1 MTDWDTTTI
10 KTYDDSTAALAEYFK
25 GIGPRKLYIDLAFKL
40 IGNKE
45 DAKVIEIGCGDG
57 RDATEIIKLTNDYV
71 GFDPSSGMIELAKER
86 LPKTSFKIDDA
97 LSFSYPQNVDLV
109 FAFASLLH
117 VDIKDLEKIITR
129 IAHSIKSGGLLYISL
144 KESIHFEEK
153 IKEDQFGKRM
163 FYYYS
168 VPDIL
173 AFSKQHFDRVAEI
186 HETIGK
192 TNWFEL
198 GLRRK

>member
-1 MTDWDTTTI
+1 MTDWDATTI
-10 KTYDDSTAALAEYFK
+10 KTYDESAAALADYFK

-45 DAKVIEIGCGDG
+45 NARVVEIGCGDG
-57 RDATEIIKLTNDYV
+57 RDATEIIARTNDYV
-71 GFDPSSGMIELAKER
+71 GFDPSSGMIEIAKKR
-86 LPKTSFKIDDA
+86 LPKSSFIVSDA
-97 LSFSYPQNVDLV
+97 LSFNYPQNIDLV

-117 VDIKDLEKIITR
+117 VDIKNLEIIINR
-129 IAHSIKSGGLLYISL
+129 LAQCIKSGGLLYISL
-144 KESIHFEEK
+144 KEAPNYEEK
-153 IKEDQFGKRM
+153 FKEDQFGKRM

-173 AFSKQHFDRVAEI
+173 AISKQFFTPVAEI